1 MAFSVTWTKETSG
14 SSFSVSGSISDGRSK
29 INQSMTRTF
38 LVLTSATDFH
48 DVNEV
53 EVGCLSSLPV
63 VNRST
68 WASPD
73 GGLYMPFAVCR
84 SKSVSRNSS
93 NPFLFEVTCEYET
106 GDSAGEQCASVPPA
120 TISEIAPVV
129 TANIGSYDR
138 AMYTDKDG
146 KQCWQFEGT
155 GTPFSNPVME
165 KIPTL
170 QLVIE
175 QFEASITF
183 EQMLERSFKTNS
195 STYRNKGAGLWM
207 IGTVK
212 AVEQTVQLAG
222 GEANVVKVTY
232 PVALS
237 ERFFYPP
244 GKAVADGNKVVY
256 GHETVVPLVDTS
268 YVDDAGDVLPYLSE
282 PSGKVVSGYINKDG
296 TKREAAADIDKRP
309 DYLRFK
315 ALGEIN
321 FGSFLQ
327 A

>member
-1 MAFSVTWTKETSG
+1 MAFSVLWTKETSG
-14 SSFSVSGSISDGRSK
+14 SSFSVSGSVADGRSK
-29 INQSMTRTF
+29 VSQSMTRTF
-38 LVLTSATDFH
+38 LVLTSAGDFH

-53 EVGCLSSLPV
+53 QVGCLSSLPV

-68 WASPD
+68 WVSPD
-73 GGLYMPFAVCR
+73 GLMFMPFAVCR

-93 NPFLFEVTCEYET
+93 NPFLFEVSCEYET
-106 GDSAGEQCASVPPA
+106 GDSDGEQCAAVPPT
-120 TISEIAPVV
+120 TIDEIAPQV
-129 TANIGSYDR
+129 TANVGSYDR
-138 AMYTDKDG
+138 VLYTDKAG

-175 QFEASITF
+175 QFEASITY

-195 STYRNKGAGLWM
+195 STYRNKGKGLWL
-207 IGTVK
+207 IGAVK

-232 PVALS
+232 PVSLS

-244 GKAVADGNKVVY
+244 GKAVAEGNKTIY

-268 YVDDAGDVLPYLSE
+268 YFENGEVLPRFSE
-282 PSGKVVSGYINKDG
+282 NGGKVISGYINEDG
-296 TKREAAADIDKRP
+296 TKREPANDVDKRP

-315 ALGEIN
+315 SFDSIN